1 MKVYVIKVDSLCS
14 KIDWALL
21 AIVTRCDKDSYQRET
36 ELLENC
42 CARERKKES
51 ISDS

>member
-1 MKVYVIKVDSLCS
+1 MKVYVIKVGSLYR

-42 CARERKKES
+42 LCERKKES